1 MPYSSLRSTLVS
13 NFYVSFVWFLSRK
26 SEILFTYGIAD
37 NKIISVS
44 VNEISIEQ
52 SNSIRAVECNNGG
65 ILRERCVY
73 IYVWRIWFFAT
84 VDLAWYIESNGGI
97 IFVSEETFYW
107 SKFDDR
113 ISRFETLDGDI
124 GGGVS
129 VLSLDIFALFLTC
142 FASVIIIAACE
153 ISYELLRVNS

>member
-13 NFYVSFVWFLSRK
+13 NFYVSFVYFLSRD
-26 SEILFTYGIAD
+26 SEILLTYGLAD
-37 NKIISVS
+37 NTIISFS
-44 VNEISIEQ
+44 INEISIEQ
-52 SNSIRAVECNNGG
+52 SNSVRGAECNNGG
-65 ILRERCVY
+65 ISRERCVC

-84 VDLAWYIESNGGI
+84 VNLARYIESNGGI
-97 IFVSEETFYW
+97 IFVSKGTFYW

-113 ISRFETLDGDI
+113 IRRFETLDGDI

-142 FASVIIIAACE
+142 FASVIIIAACG